1 MLTREILNYV
11 KVNEQIFKIYKIN
24 NKNVMLKQLPIK
36 SKVTYDE
43 NYIFGKCDII
53 YDAKCKSND
62 IYEIPKKQFNK
73 ISLLDYYDVNDIE
86 NSKFIYK
93 TITLNDEINYNC
105 INVIKI

>member
-43 NYIFGKCDII
+43 NDIFGKRDNI
-53 YDAKCKSND
+53 YDAKWKSND